1 MKLTKKNRS
10 KNQINLGNDILYNL
24 FDYGIEYIKKI
35 TTKKQRVCNS
45 LSVIY
50 SSIKENYILR
60 QGLDVSENGK
70 RLNILKTS
78 RRNNYTLIISAIESI
93 NDREVE
99 IYDLTRK
106 RDLYSN
112 DVNRIRQHKNH
123 LKLILK

>member
-1 MKLTKKNRS
+1 M
-10 KNQINLGNDILYNL
+10 GNDILYNL

-93 NDREVE
+93 NDREIE